1 MRYLLA
7 AIFCNCALAFAA
19 AAQAASVDGLDLHS
33 TSVGAGPTIVFVHG
47 WTCDE
52 SSWREQVPA
61 FDDDYRVITLD
72 LPGHGESDS
81 PAAGQFSLKLFA
93 DAVEAVRAEAGAEK
107 IVLVGHS
114 MGGPVIRAY
123 ALAYPQHVA
132 GFVAV
137 DGQLDLR
144 GFGGGGGAAGG
155 PPRMTLTREQR
166 EGMIR
171 GMFIPATPVELQEHI
186 LAMML
191 GAPDATASGAM
202 AAMFDPANRS
212 GGVIEAPALAVMAS
226 TGRMPDLALTREVI
240 PQFDAVQVA
249 DTGHFL
255 MMEKPE
261 EFNALLRGFLDKI
274 DF

>member
-1 MRYLLA
+1 
-7 AIFCNCALAFAA
+7 
-19 AAQAASVDGLDLHS
+19 
-33 TSVGAGPTIVFVHG
+33 
-47 WTCDE
+47 
-52 SSWREQVPA
+52 
-61 FDDDYRVITLD
+61 
-72 LPGHGESDS
+72 
-81 PAAGQFSLKLFA
+81 
-93 DAVEAVRAEAGAEK
+93 
-107 IVLVGHS
+107 
-114 MGGPVIRAY
+114 
-123 ALAYPQHVA
+123 
-132 GFVAV
+132 
-137 DGQLDLR
+137 
-144 GFGGGGGAAGG
+144 
-155 PPRMTLTREQR
+155 
-166 EGMIR
+166 
-171 GMFIPATPVELQEHI
+171 
-186 LAMML
+186 MML